1 MPANTPSQDTQQAE
15 ALLSVT
21 FVQTDGR
28 RQVCRVRPG
37 ETVLDAA
44 LDNGVPGIV
53 GQCGGGCTCA
63 TCHCYVAE
71 PFRRHLPPP
80 HPDESEMLAYVW
92 HPGPGSRLAC
102 QIPMSAELD
111 GLVVTVP
118 ASQA

>member
-1 MPANTPSQDTQQAE
+1 MPAKVPPQDSSRDDE
-15 ALLSVT
+15 LLRVT
-21 FVQTDGR
+21 FVQPDGNR
-28 RQVCRVRPG
+28 RLCRVRPG

-44 LDNGVPGIV
+44 LDNGIPGII

-71 PFRRHLPPP
+71 RFRRHLPAP
-80 HPDESEMLAYVW
+80 HPDETDMLAYVW
-92 HPGPGSRLAC
+92 QPDPGSRLAC
-102 QIPMSAELD
+102 QIRMTDELD